1 LPLVPISR
9 NSPNTIIERAY
20 DIGEMKNTS
29 FLITAALLCAAPL
42 AAQEIE
48 ATIEAPVVEP
58 SAASSELIEK
68 ATMALMGSQW
78 KSTFKVVA
86 EQPEGEATITLNM
99 SMQDITHFSASV
111 TMTAEDPFEG
121 EVTQNHTIMCDGEF
135 LYADIDGVAE
145 MTQGMFNGPVKIE
158 LSALLGMLD
167 MEEAPAAEDMAPM
180 FAGLIGAMPLAEEGS
195 TDKIRRYT
203 ASSDEEGTMTVCFDA
218 ATFFLSSIEAIDAEG
233 AKMSITATDT
243 AIVEEFEEG
252 HFTFSG
258 EAQDV
263 TAMLAMM
270 GGGGPAAPADED
282 LEF

>member
-1 LPLVPISR
+1 MTPLSR
-9 NSPNTIIERAY
+9 NSPNTIIESAY

-42 AAQEIE
+42 TAQETE
-48 ATIEAPVVEP
+48 VTTEAPVVEQSTAP
-58 SAASSELIEK
+58 SELIEK

-78 KSTFKVVA
+78 TSTFEVVA
-86 EQPEGEATITLNM
+86 EQPEGESTITLNM
-99 SMQDITHFSASV
+99 SMQDLTHFSAAI

-135 LYADIDGVAE
+135 LYADIDGIAE
-145 MTQGMFNGPVKIE
+145 MSQGMFNGPVKIE
-158 LSALLGMLD
+158 LPALLGMMD
-167 MEEAPAAEDMAPM
+167 MEEAPAAEDIMPM
-180 FAGLIGAMPLAEEGS
+180 IAGMIGTMPLAEEGS
-195 TDKIRRYT
+195 TEKIRRYT
-203 ASSDEEGTMTVCFDA
+203 ATSDEEGSMTVCFDA
-218 ATFFLSSIEAIDAEG
+218 VTFFLSSVEAVNADG
-233 AKMSITATDT
+233 SKMSITAKDT

-252 HFTFSG
+252 HFTFNG

-270 GGGGPAAPADED
+270 GGGGGAAPADED

>member
-1 LPLVPISR
+1 
-9 NSPNTIIERAY
+9 
-20 DIGEMKNTS
+20 MKNTP

-42 AAQEIE
+42 TAQEPDS
-48 ATIEAPVVEP
+48 PVAEP
-58 SAASSELIEK
+58 SAQPSEFIEKAEFVEK

-78 KSTFKVVA
+78 KSTFEIVSETGEESGA
-86 EQPEGEATITLNM
+86 EATISLNM
-99 SMQDITHFSASV
+99 SMQDITHFSASI

-121 EVTQNHTIMCDGEF
+121 EVKQSHTIMCDGDF

-145 MTQGMFNGPVKIE
+145 MTQGMFSGPVKIE

-167 MEEAPAAEDMAPM
+167 MEEAPAAEDMVPM
-180 FAGLIGAMPLAEEGS
+180 IAGIVGSMPFAEEGS

-218 ATFFLSSIEAIDAEG
+218 ATFFLSSVEAVAADG
-233 AKMSITATDT
+233 VKMSIMTKNTEM
-243 AIVEEFEEG
+243 VEEFQEG
-252 HFTFSG
+252 CFTFSG

-270 GGGGPAAPADED
+270 SGGGSAAPADDD

>member
-1 LPLVPISR
+1 MTPLSR
-9 NSPNTIIERAY
+9 NSSNTIIESAY

-42 AAQEIE
+42 TAQGMKDV
-48 ATIEAPVVEP
+48 TEAPVTEQ

-78 KSTFKVVA
+78 TSTFEVVA
-86 EQPEGEATITLNM
+86 EQPEGESTITLNM
-99 SMQDITHFSASV
+99 SMQDLTHFSAAI

-135 LYADIDGVAE
+135 LYADIDGIAE
-145 MTQGMFNGPVKIE
+145 MSQGMFNGPVKIE
-158 LSALLGMLD
+158 LPALLGMMD
-167 MEEAPAAEDMAPM
+167 MEEAPTAEDMTPM
-180 FAGLIGAMPLAEEGS
+180 ITGMIGLMPLVEEGS
-195 TDKIRRYT
+195 TEKIRRYT
-203 ASSDEEGTMTVCFDA
+203 MAADEDLESMTICFDA
-218 ATFFLSSIEAIDAEG
+218 VTFFLSSVEAVNTDG
-233 AKMSITATDT
+233 SKMSITAKDT

-270 GGGGPAAPADED
+270 SGGGGAAPADED

>member
-1 LPLVPISR
+1 M
-9 NSPNTIIERAY
+9 N
-20 DIGEMKNTS
+20 NTS

-42 AAQEIE
+42 TAQTREE
-48 ATIEAPVVEP
+48 AEVAPTVEQP

-270 GGGGPAAPADED
+270 GGGGPPAPADED

>member
-1 LPLVPISR
+1 MTPLSR
-9 NSPNTIIERAY
+9 NSPNTIIESAY

-42 AAQEIE
+42 TAQETE
-48 ATIEAPVVEP
+48 VTTEAPVVEQSTAP
-58 SAASSELIEK
+58 SELIEK

-78 KSTFKVVA
+78 TSTFEVVA
-86 EQPEGEATITLNM
+86 EQPEGESTITLNM
-99 SMQDITHFSASV
+99 SMQDLTHFSAAI

-135 LYADIDGVAE
+135 LYADIDGIAE
-145 MTQGMFNGPVKIE
+145 MSQGMFNGPVKIE
-158 LSALLGMLD
+158 LPALLGMMD
-167 MEEAPAAEDMAPM
+167 MEEAPTAEDMMPM
-180 FAGLIGAMPLAEEGS
+180 IAGMIGTMPLAEEGS
-195 TDKIRRYT
+195 TEKIRRYT
-203 ASSDEEGTMTVCFDA
+203 ATSDEEGSMTVCFDA
-218 ATFFLSSIEAIDAEG
+218 VTFFLSSVEAVNADG
-233 AKMSITATDT
+233 SKMSITAKDT

-270 GGGGPAAPADED
+270 SGGGGAAPADED

>member
-1 LPLVPISR
+1 M
-9 NSPNTIIERAY
+9 N
-20 DIGEMKNTS
+20 NTS

-48 ATIEAPVVEP
+48 VTIEAPVVEQ

-86 EQPEGEATITLNM
+86 EQPEGESTITLNM

-121 EVTQNHTIMCDGEF
+121 EVKQNHTIMCDGEF

-145 MTQGMFNGPVKIE
+145 MTQGMFSGPVKIE

-270 GGGGPAAPADED
+270 GGGGPPAPADED

>member
-1 LPLVPISR
+1 MTPLSR
-9 NSPNTIIERAY
+9 NSPNTIIESAY

-42 AAQEIE
+42 TAQETE
-48 ATIEAPVVEP
+48 VTTEAPVVEQSTAP
-58 SAASSELIEK
+58 SELIEK

-78 KSTFKVVA
+78 TSTFEVVA
-86 EQPEGEATITLNM
+86 EQPEGESTITLNM
-99 SMQDITHFSASV
+99 SMQDLTHFSAAI

-135 LYADIDGVAE
+135 LYADIDGIAE
-145 MTQGMFNGPVKIE
+145 MSQGMFNGPVKIE
-158 LSALLGMLD
+158 LPALLGMMD
-167 MEEAPAAEDMAPM
+167 MEEAPTAEDMMPM
-180 FAGLIGAMPLAEEGS
+180 IAGMIGTMPLAEEGS
-195 TDKIRRYT
+195 TEKIRRYT
-203 ASSDEEGTMTVCFDA
+203 ATSDEEGSMTVCFDA
-218 ATFFLSSIEAIDAEG
+218 VTFFLSSVEAVNADG
-233 AKMSITATDT
+233 SKMSITAKDT

-252 HFTFSG
+252 HFTFNG

-270 GGGGPAAPADED
+270 GGGGGAAPADED

>member
-1 LPLVPISR
+1 MTPLSR
-9 NSPNTIIERAY
+9 NSSNTIIESAY

-42 AAQEIE
+42 TAQGMKDV
-48 ATIEAPVVEP
+48 TEAPVTEQ

-78 KSTFKVVA
+78 TSTFEVVA
-86 EQPEGEATITLNM
+86 EQPEGESTITLNM
-99 SMQDITHFSASV
+99 SMQDLTHFSAAI

-135 LYADIDGVAE
+135 LYADIDGIAE
-145 MTQGMFNGPVKIE
+145 MSQGMFSGPVKIE
-158 LSALLGMLD
+158 LPALLGMMD
-167 MEEAPAAEDMAPM
+167 MEEAPTAEDMQPM
-180 FAGLIGAMPLAEEGS
+180 IAGMIGLMPLVEEGS
-195 TDKIRRYT
+195 TEKIRRYT
-203 ASSDEEGTMTVCFDA
+203 MAADEDLESMTICFDA
-218 ATFFLSSIEAIDAEG
+218 ATFFLSSVEAVNTDG
-233 AKMSITATDT
+233 SKMSITAKDT
-243 AIVEEFEEG
+243 AMVEEFEEG

-270 GGGGPAAPADED
+270 SGGGGAAPADED

>member
-1 LPLVPISR
+1 LTPLSR
-9 NSPNTIIERAY
+9 NSSNTIIESAY

-42 AAQEIE
+42 TAQETE
-48 ATIEAPVVEP
+48 VTTEAPVVEP
-58 SAASSELIEK
+58 SAASSELVEK

-78 KSTFKVVA
+78 QSTFKVVA
-86 EQPEGEATITLNM
+86 EQPEGESTITLNM
-99 SMQDITHFSASV
+99 SMQDITHFSAAI

-135 LYADIDGVAE
+135 LYADLDNVAE
-145 MTQGMFNGPVKIE
+145 MTQGMFSGPVKIE

-167 MEEAPAAEDMAPM
+167 MEEAPAAADMAPM
-180 FAGLIGAMPLAEEGS
+180 FAGIIGLMPLVEEGS
-195 TDKIRRYT
+195 TEKIRRYT
-203 ASSDEEGTMTVCFDA
+203 MAADEDLESMTICFDA
-218 ATFFLSSIEAIDAEG
+218 ATFFLSSVEAVNADG
-233 AKMSITATDT
+233 SKMSITATDT
-243 AIVEEFEEG
+243 AIVEEFAEG

-270 GGGGPAAPADED
+270 GGGGPAAPADDD

>member
-1 LPLVPISR
+1 MTPLSI
-9 NSPNTIIERAY
+9 NSSNTIIQNAY
-20 DIGEMKNTS
+20 DIGEMKNTP

-42 AAQEIE
+42 TAQGMKDV
-48 ATIEAPVVEP
+48 TEAPVTEQ

-78 KSTFKVVA
+78 TSTFEVVA
-86 EQPEGEATITLNM
+86 EQPEGESTITLNM
-99 SMQDITHFSASV
+99 SMQDLTHFSAAI

-135 LYADIDGVAE
+135 LYADIDGIAE
-145 MTQGMFNGPVKIE
+145 MSQGMFSGPVKIE
-158 LSALLGMLD
+158 LPALLGMMG
-167 MEEAPAAEDMAPM
+167 MEEAPAAEDMTPM
-180 FAGLIGAMPLAEEGS
+180 ITGMIGLMPLVEEGS
-195 TDKIRRYT
+195 TEKIRRYT
-203 ASSDEEGTMTVCFDA
+203 MAADEDLESMTICFDA
-218 ATFFLSSIEAIDAEG
+218 VTFFLSSVEAVNTDG
-233 AKMSITATDT
+233 SKMSITAKDT
-243 AIVEEFEEG
+243 TIVEEFEEG

-270 GGGGPAAPADED
+270 TGGGGAAPADED

>member
-1 LPLVPISR
+1 M
-9 NSPNTIIERAY
+9 N
-20 DIGEMKNTS
+20 NTS

-42 AAQEIE
+42 TAQETE
-48 ATIEAPVVEP
+48 VPATEVPVVEP
-58 SAASSELIEK
+58 SAVSSELIEK

-78 KSTFKVVA
+78 QSTFQVVA
-86 EQPEGEATITLNM
+86 EQPEGTAKISLRM
-99 SMQDITHFSASV
+99 SMQDITHFSAAI

-135 LYADIDGVAE
+135 LYADLDNVAE
-145 MTQGMFNGPVKIE
+145 MSGGMFNGPVKIE

-167 MEEAPAAEDMAPM
+167 MEEAPAAADMAPM
-180 FAGLIGAMPLAEEGS
+180 FAGIIGLMPLVEEGS
-195 TDKIRRYT
+195 TEKIRRYT
-203 ASSDEEGTMTVCFDA
+203 MAADEDLESMTICFDA
-218 ATFFLSSIEAIDAEG
+218 ATFFLSSVEAVNADG
-233 AKMSITATDT
+233 SKMSITATDT
-243 AIVEEFEEG
+243 AIVEEFAEG

-270 GGGGPAAPADED
+270 SGGGQSAPADED

>member
-1 LPLVPISR
+1 MRPLSR
-9 NSPNTIIERAY
+9 NSSNTIIESAY

-42 AAQEIE
+42 TAQGTEDV
-48 ATIEAPVVEP
+48 TEAPVTEQ

-78 KSTFKVVA
+78 KSTFEVVA
-86 EQPEGEATITLNM
+86 EQPEGESTITLNM
-99 SMQDITHFSASV
+99 SMQDLTHFSAAI

-135 LYADIDGVAE
+135 LYADIDGIAE
-145 MTQGMFNGPVKIE
+145 MSQGMFNGPVKIE
-158 LSALLGMLD
+158 LPALLGMMG
-167 MEEAPAAEDMAPM
+167 MEEAPTVEDMMPM
-180 FAGLIGAMPLAEEGS
+180 IAGMIGTMPLAEEGS
-195 TDKIRRYT
+195 TEKIRRYT
-203 ASSDEEGTMTVCFDA
+203 ATSDEEGSMTVCFDA
-218 ATFFLSSIEAIDAEG
+218 VTFFLSSVEAVNTDG
-233 AKMSITATDT
+233 SKMSITAKDT
-243 AIVEEFEEG
+243 AMVEEFEEG

-270 GGGGPAAPADED
+270 SGGGGAAPADED

>member
-1 LPLVPISR
+1 MPISR

-42 AAQEIE
+42 TAQEIE
-48 ATIEAPVVEP
+48 VTIEAPVVEQ

-86 EQPEGEATITLNM
+86 EQPEGESTITLNM

-121 EVTQNHTIMCDGEF
+121 EVKQNHAIMCDGEF

-180 FAGLIGAMPLAEEGS
+180 FAGLIGAMPLVEEGS

-203 ASSDEEGTMTVCFDA
+203 ASSEEEGEEGTMTVCFDA
-218 ATFFLSSIEAIDAEG
+218 VTFFLSSIEAVDG
-233 AKMSITATDT
+233 DGSKMSITASDT
-243 AIVEEFEEG
+243 VIVEEFEEG
-252 HFTFSG
+252 CFTFSG

-270 GGGGPAAPADED
+270 GGGGPPAPADED

>member
-1 LPLVPISR
+1 VPISR

-145 MTQGMFNGPVKIE
+145 MTQGMFSGPVKIE

-263 TAMLAMM
+263 RA
-270 GGGGPAAPADED
+270 
-282 LEF
+282 

>member
-1 LPLVPISR
+1 
-9 NSPNTIIERAY
+9 
-20 DIGEMKNTS
+20 MKNTS

-42 AAQEIE
+42 TAQGMKDV
-48 ATIEAPVVEP
+48 TEAPVTEQ

-78 KSTFKVVA
+78 TSTFEVVA
-86 EQPEGEATITLNM
+86 EQPEGESTITLNM
-99 SMQDITHFSASV
+99 SMQDLTHFSAAI

-135 LYADIDGVAE
+135 LYADIDGIAE
-145 MTQGMFNGPVKIE
+145 MSQGMFSGPVKIE
-158 LSALLGMLD
+158 LPALLGMMD
-167 MEEAPAAEDMAPM
+167 MEEAPTAEDMQPM
-180 FAGLIGAMPLAEEGS
+180 IAGMIGLMPLVEEGS
-195 TDKIRRYT
+195 TEKVRRYT
-203 ASSDEEGTMTVCFDA
+203 MAADEDLESMTICFDA
-218 ATFFLSSIEAIDAEG
+218 ATFFLSSVEAVNTDG
-233 AKMSITATDT
+233 SKMSITAKDT
-243 AIVEEFEEG
+243 AMVEEFEEG

-270 GGGGPAAPADED
+270 SGGGGAAPADED

>member
-1 LPLVPISR
+1 MRPLSR
-9 NSPNTIIERAY
+9 NSSNTIIESAY

-42 AAQEIE
+42 TAQETE
-48 ATIEAPVVEP
+48 VTTEAPVVEQSTAP
-58 SAASSELIEK
+58 SELIEK

-78 KSTFKVVA
+78 TSTFEVVA
-86 EQPEGEATITLNM
+86 EQPEGESTITLNM
-99 SMQDITHFSASV
+99 SMQDLTHFSAAI

-135 LYADIDGVAE
+135 LYADIDGIAE
-145 MTQGMFNGPVKIE
+145 MSQGMFNGPVKIE
-158 LSALLGMLD
+158 LPALLGMMD
-167 MEEAPAAEDMAPM
+167 MEEAPTAEDMMPM
-180 FAGLIGAMPLAEEGS
+180 IAGMIGTMPLAEEGS
-195 TDKIRRYT
+195 TEKIRRYT
-203 ASSDEEGTMTVCFDA
+203 ATSDEEGSMTVCFDA
-218 ATFFLSSIEAIDAEG
+218 VTFFLSSVEAVNADG
-233 AKMSITATDT
+233 SKMSITAKDT

-252 HFTFSG
+252 HFTFNG

-270 GGGGPAAPADED
+270 GGGGGAAPADED

>member
-1 LPLVPISR
+1 MRPLSR
-9 NSPNTIIERAY
+9 NSSNTIIESAY

-42 AAQEIE
+42 TAQGMKDV
-48 ATIEAPVVEP
+48 TEAPVTEQ

-78 KSTFKVVA
+78 TSTFEVVA
-86 EQPEGEATITLNM
+86 EQPEGESTITLNM
-99 SMQDITHFSASV
+99 SMQDLTHFSAAI

-135 LYADIDGVAE
+135 LYADIDGIAE
-145 MTQGMFNGPVKIE
+145 MSQGMFSGPVKIE
-158 LSALLGMLD
+158 LPALLGMMD
-167 MEEAPAAEDMAPM
+167 MEEAPTAEDMQPM
-180 FAGLIGAMPLAEEGS
+180 IAGMIGLMPLVEEGS
-195 TDKIRRYT
+195 TEKIRRYT
-203 ASSDEEGTMTVCFDA
+203 MAADEDLESMTICFDA
-218 ATFFLSSIEAIDAEG
+218 ATFFLSSVEAVNTDG
-233 AKMSITATDT
+233 SKMSITAKDT
-243 AIVEEFEEG
+243 AMVEEFEEG

-270 GGGGPAAPADED
+270 SGGGGAAPADED

>member
-1 LPLVPISR
+1 
-9 NSPNTIIERAY
+9 
-20 DIGEMKNTS
+20 MKNTS

-42 AAQEIE
+42 TAQETE
-48 ATIEAPVVEP
+48 VTTEAPVVEE

-78 KSTFKVVA
+78 KSTFEVVA
-86 EQPEGEATITLNM
+86 EQPEGESTITLNM
-99 SMQDITHFSASV
+99 SMQDLTHFSASV

-135 LYADIDGVAE
+135 LYADIDGIAE
-145 MTQGMFNGPVKIE
+145 MSQGMFSGPVKIE
-158 LSALLGMLD
+158 LPALLGMLG
-167 MEEAPAAEDMAPM
+167 MEEAPAAEDMAEM
-180 FAGLIGAMPLAEEGS
+180 VAGMIGTMPLVEEGS
-195 TDKIRRYT
+195 TEKIRRYT
-203 ASSDEEGTMTVCFDA
+203 AASDEEGSMTVCFDA
-218 ATFFLSSIEAIDAEG
+218 VTFFLSSVEAVNTDG
-233 AKMSITATDT
+233 SKMSITAKDT

-270 GGGGPAAPADED
+270 GGGGGAAPADED

>member
-1 LPLVPISR
+1 MTPLSR
-9 NSPNTIIERAY
+9 NSPNTIIESAY

-42 AAQEIE
+42 TAQETE
-48 ATIEAPVVEP
+48 VTTEAPVVEQSTAP
-58 SAASSELIEK
+58 SELIEK

-78 KSTFKVVA
+78 TSTFEVVA
-86 EQPEGEATITLNM
+86 EQPEGESTITLNM
-99 SMQDITHFSASV
+99 SMQDLTHFSAAI

-135 LYADIDGVAE
+135 LYADIDGIAE
-145 MTQGMFNGPVKIE
+145 MSQGMFNGPVKIE
-158 LSALLGMLD
+158 LPALLGMMD
-167 MEEAPAAEDMAPM
+167 MEEAPTAEDMMPM
-180 FAGLIGAMPLAEEGS
+180 IAGMIGTMPLAEEGS
-195 TDKIRRYT
+195 TEKIRRYT
-203 ASSDEEGTMTVCFDA
+203 ATSDEEGSMTVCFDA
-218 ATFFLSSIEAIDAEG
+218 VTFFLSSVEAVNADG
-233 AKMSITATDT
+233 SKMSITAKDT

-252 HFTFSG
+252 HFTFNG

-270 GGGGPAAPADED
+270 SGGGGAAPADED

>member
-1 LPLVPISR
+1 MPISR

-42 AAQEIE
+42 TAQETE
-48 ATIEAPVVEP
+48 VTTEAPVVEQSTAP
-58 SAASSELIEK
+58 SELIEK

-78 KSTFKVVA
+78 TSTFEVVA
-86 EQPEGEATITLNM
+86 EQPEGESTITLNM
-99 SMQDITHFSASV
+99 SMQDLTHFSAAI

-135 LYADIDGVAE
+135 LYADIDGIAE
-145 MTQGMFNGPVKIE
+145 MSQGMFNGPVKIE
-158 LSALLGMLD
+158 LPALLGMMD
-167 MEEAPAAEDMAPM
+167 MEEAPTAEDMMPM
-180 FAGLIGAMPLAEEGS
+180 IAGMIGTMPLAEEGS
-195 TDKIRRYT
+195 TEKIRRYT
-203 ASSDEEGTMTVCFDA
+203 ATSDEEGSMTVCFDA
-218 ATFFLSSIEAIDAEG
+218 VTFFLSSVEAVNADG
-233 AKMSITATDT
+233 SKMSITAKDT

-252 HFTFSG
+252 HFTFNG

-270 GGGGPAAPADED
+270 GGGGGAAPADED

>member
-1 LPLVPISR
+1 MRPLSR
-9 NSPNTIIERAY
+9 NSSNTIIESAY

-42 AAQEIE
+42 TAQGTEDV
-48 ATIEAPVVEP
+48 TEAPVTEQ

-78 KSTFKVVA
+78 KSTFEVVA
-86 EQPEGEATITLNM
+86 EQPEGESTITLNM
-99 SMQDITHFSASV
+99 SMQDLTHFSAAI

-135 LYADIDGVAE
+135 LYADIDGIAE
-145 MTQGMFNGPVKIE
+145 MSQGMFNGPVKIE
-158 LSALLGMLD
+158 LPALLGMMG
-167 MEEAPAAEDMAPM
+167 MEEAPTVEDMMPM
-180 FAGLIGAMPLAEEGS
+180 IAGMIGTMPLAEEGS
-195 TDKIRRYT
+195 TEKIRRYT
-203 ASSDEEGTMTVCFDA
+203 ATSDEEGSMTVCFDA
-218 ATFFLSSIEAIDAEG
+218 VTFFLSSVEAVNTDG
-233 AKMSITATDT
+233 SKMSITAKDT
-243 AIVEEFEEG
+243 AMVEEFEEG

-270 GGGGPAAPADED
+270 SGGGGAAPADAD

>member
-1 LPLVPISR
+1 LTPLSR
-9 NSPNTIIERAY
+9 NSSNTIIESAY

-42 AAQEIE
+42 TAQETE
-48 ATIEAPVVEP
+48 VTTEAPVVEQSTAP
-58 SAASSELIEK
+58 SELIEK

-78 KSTFKVVA
+78 TSTFEVVA
-86 EQPEGEATITLNM
+86 EQPEGESTITLNM
-99 SMQDITHFSASV
+99 SMQDLTHFSAAI

-135 LYADIDGVAE
+135 LYADIDGIAE
-145 MTQGMFNGPVKIE
+145 MSQGMFNGPVKIE
-158 LSALLGMLD
+158 LPALLGMMD
-167 MEEAPAAEDMAPM
+167 MEEAPTAEDMMPM
-180 FAGLIGAMPLAEEGS
+180 IAGMIGTMPLAEEGS
-195 TDKIRRYT
+195 TEKIRRYT
-203 ASSDEEGTMTVCFDA
+203 ATSDEEGSMTVCFDA
-218 ATFFLSSIEAIDAEG
+218 VTFFLSSVEAVNADG
-233 AKMSITATDT
+233 SKMSITAKDT

-252 HFTFSG
+252 HFTFNG

-270 GGGGPAAPADED
+270 GGGGGAAPADED

>member
-1 LPLVPISR
+1 MRPLSR
-9 NSPNTIIERAY
+9 NSSNTIIESAY

-42 AAQEIE
+42 TAQGMKDV
-48 ATIEAPVVEP
+48 TEAPVTEQ

-78 KSTFKVVA
+78 TSTFEVVA
-86 EQPEGEATITLNM
+86 EQPEGESTITLNM
-99 SMQDITHFSASV
+99 SMQDLTHFSAAI

-135 LYADIDGVAE
+135 LYADIDGIAE
-145 MTQGMFNGPVKIE
+145 MSQGMFSGPVKIE
-158 LSALLGMLD
+158 LPALLGMMD
-167 MEEAPAAEDMAPM
+167 MEEAPTAEDMQPM
-180 FAGLIGAMPLAEEGS
+180 IAGMIGLMPLVEEGS
-195 TDKIRRYT
+195 TEKVRRYT
-203 ASSDEEGTMTVCFDA
+203 MAADEDLESMTICFDA
-218 ATFFLSSIEAIDAEG
+218 VTFFLSSVEAVNADG
-233 AKMSITATDT
+233 SKMSITAKDT
-243 AIVEEFEEG
+243 AMVEEFEEG

-270 GGGGPAAPADED
+270 SGGGGAAPADED

>member
-1 LPLVPISR
+1 MTPLST
-9 NSPNTIIERAY
+9 NSSNTIIQNAY
-20 DIGEMKNTS
+20 DIGEMKNTP

-42 AAQEIE
+42 TAQGMKDV
-48 ATIEAPVVEP
+48 TEAPVTEQ

-78 KSTFKVVA
+78 TSTFEVVA
-86 EQPEGEATITLNM
+86 EQPEGESTITLNM
-99 SMQDITHFSASV
+99 SMQDLTHFSAAI

-135 LYADIDGVAE
+135 LYADIDGIAE
-145 MTQGMFNGPVKIE
+145 MSQGMFSGPVKIE
-158 LSALLGMLD
+158 LPALLGMMG
-167 MEEAPAAEDMAPM
+167 MEEAPAAEDMTPM
-180 FAGLIGAMPLAEEGS
+180 ITGMIGLMPLVEEGS
-195 TDKIRRYT
+195 TEKIRRYT
-203 ASSDEEGTMTVCFDA
+203 MAADEDLESMTICFDA
-218 ATFFLSSIEAIDAEG
+218 VTFFLSSVEAVNTDG
-233 AKMSITATDT
+233 SKMSITAKDT
-243 AIVEEFEEG
+243 TIVEEFEEG

-270 GGGGPAAPADED
+270 TGGGGAAPADED

>member
-1 LPLVPISR
+1 MTPLSR
-9 NSPNTIIERAY
+9 NSSNTIIESAY
-20 DIGEMKNTS
+20 DISEMKNTS

-42 AAQEIE
+42 TAQGMKDV
-48 ATIEAPVVEP
+48 TEAPVTEQ

-78 KSTFKVVA
+78 TSTFEVVA
-86 EQPEGEATITLNM
+86 EQPEGESTITLNM
-99 SMQDITHFSASV
+99 SMQDLTHFSAAI

-135 LYADIDGVAE
+135 LYADIDGIAE
-145 MTQGMFNGPVKIE
+145 MSQGMFNGPVKIE
-158 LSALLGMLD
+158 LPALLGMMD
-167 MEEAPAAEDMAPM
+167 MEEAPTAEDMTPM
-180 FAGLIGAMPLAEEGS
+180 ITGMIGLMPLVEEGS
-195 TDKIRRYT
+195 TEKIRRYT
-203 ASSDEEGTMTVCFDA
+203 MAADEDLESMTICFDA
-218 ATFFLSSIEAIDAEG
+218 VTFFLSSVEAVNTDG
-233 AKMSITATDT
+233 SKMSITAKDT

-270 GGGGPAAPADED
+270 SGGGGAAPADED

>member
-1 LPLVPISR
+1 LTPLSR
-9 NSPNTIIERAY
+9 NSPNTIIESAY

-42 AAQEIE
+42 TAQETE
-48 ATIEAPVVEP
+48 VTTEAPVVEQSTAP
-58 SAASSELIEK
+58 SELIEK

-78 KSTFKVVA
+78 TSTFEVVA
-86 EQPEGEATITLNM
+86 EQPEGESTITLNM
-99 SMQDITHFSASV
+99 SMQDLTHFSAAI

-135 LYADIDGVAE
+135 LYADIDGIAE
-145 MTQGMFNGPVKIE
+145 MSQGMFNGPVKIE
-158 LSALLGMLD
+158 LPALLGMMD
-167 MEEAPAAEDMAPM
+167 MEEAPTAEDMMPM
-180 FAGLIGAMPLAEEGS
+180 IAGMIGTMPLAEEGS
-195 TDKIRRYT
+195 TEKIRRYT
-203 ASSDEEGTMTVCFDA
+203 ATSDEEGSMTVCFDA
-218 ATFFLSSIEAIDAEG
+218 VTFFLSSVEAVNADG
-233 AKMSITATDT
+233 SKMSITAKDT

-252 HFTFSG
+252 HFTFNG

-270 GGGGPAAPADED
+270 SGGGGAAPADED

>member
-1 LPLVPISR
+1 MRPLFR
-9 NSPNTIIERAY
+9 NSPNTIIKRAY

-42 AAQEIE
+42 TAQEIE
-48 ATIEAPVVEP
+48 VTIEAPVVEP
-58 SAASSELIEK
+58 SAASSELVEK

-78 KSTFKVVA
+78 KSTFEVVA

-99 SMQDITHFSASV
+99 SMQDLTHFSASV

-145 MTQGMFNGPVKIE
+145 MTQGMFSGPIKIE
-158 LSALLGMLD
+158 LPALLKMLD
-167 MEEAPAAEDMAPM
+167 MEEAPAAEDMVPM
-180 FAGLIGAMPLAEEGS
+180 IAGMIGTMPLVEEGS

-203 ASSDEEGTMTVCFDA
+203 AASDEEGTMTVCFDA
-218 ATFFLSSIEAIDAEG
+218 ATFFLSSVEAVDAEG
-233 AKMSITATDT
+233 AKMSITAKDT
-243 AIVEEFEEG
+243 VIVEEFAEG

-270 GGGGPAAPADED
+270 SGGGGAAPADED

>member
-1 LPLVPISR
+1 MRPLSR
-9 NSPNTIIERAY
+9 NSSNTIIESTY

-42 AAQEIE
+42 TAQEL
-48 ATIEAPVVEP
+48 EAPAEAPAVEQP

-78 KSTFKVVA
+78 TSTFEVVA
-86 EQPEGEATITLNM
+86 EQPEGESTITLNM
-99 SMQDITHFSASV
+99 SMQDLTHFSAAI

-121 EVTQNHTIMCDGEF
+121 EVTQNQTIMCDGEF
-135 LYADIDGVAE
+135 LYADIDGIAE
-145 MTQGMFNGPVKIE
+145 MSQGMFSGPVKIE
-158 LSALLGMLD
+158 LPALLGMMG
-167 MEEAPAAEDMAPM
+167 MEEAPTTEAMMPM
-180 FAGLIGAMPLAEEGS
+180 IAGMMGALPLAAEGS
-195 TDKIRRYT
+195 TEKIRRYT
-203 ASSDEEGTMTVCFDA
+203 AASDEEGSMTVCFDA
-218 ATFFLSSIEAIDAEG
+218 VTFFLSSVEAVNADG
-233 AKMSITATDT
+233 SKMSITAKDT

-252 HFTFSG
+252 RFTFSG

-270 GGGGPAAPADED
+270 SGGGGGAAPADED

>member
-1 LPLVPISR
+1 MTPLSR
-9 NSPNTIIERAY
+9 NSSNTIIESAY

-42 AAQEIE
+42 TAQGMKDV
-48 ATIEAPVVEP
+48 TEAPVTEQ

-78 KSTFKVVA
+78 TSTFEVVA
-86 EQPEGEATITLNM
+86 EQPEGESTITLNM
-99 SMQDITHFSASV
+99 SMQDLTHFSAAI

-135 LYADIDGVAE
+135 LYADIDGIAE
-145 MTQGMFNGPVKIE
+145 MSQGMFNGPVKIE
-158 LSALLGMLD
+158 LPALLGMMD
-167 MEEAPAAEDMAPM
+167 MEEAPTAEDMTPM
-180 FAGLIGAMPLAEEGS
+180 ITGMIGLMPLVEEGS
-195 TDKIRRYT
+195 TEKIRRYT
-203 ASSDEEGTMTVCFDA
+203 MAADEDLESMTICFDA
-218 ATFFLSSIEAIDAEG
+218 VTFFLSSVEAVNADG
-233 AKMSITATDT
+233 LKMSITAKDT
-243 AIVEEFEEG
+243 AMVEEFEEG

-270 GGGGPAAPADED
+270 SGGGGAAPADED

>member
-1 LPLVPISR
+1 MRPLSR
-9 NSPNTIIERAY
+9 NSSNTIIESAY

-42 AAQEIE
+42 TAQEIE
-48 ATIEAPVVEP
+48 VTIEAPVVEQ

-78 KSTFKVVA
+78 TSTFEVVA
-86 EQPEGEATITLNM
+86 EQPEGESTITLNM
-99 SMQDITHFSASV
+99 SMQDLTHFSAAI

-135 LYADIDGVAE
+135 LYADIDGIAE
-145 MTQGMFNGPVKIE
+145 MSQGMFNGPVKIE
-158 LSALLGMLD
+158 LPALLGMMD
-167 MEEAPAAEDMAPM
+167 MEEAPTAEDMMPM
-180 FAGLIGAMPLAEEGS
+180 IAGMIGTMPLAEEGS
-195 TDKIRRYT
+195 TEKIRRYT
-203 ASSDEEGTMTVCFDA
+203 MAADEDLESMTICFDA
-218 ATFFLSSIEAIDAEG
+218 VTFFLSSVEAVNADG
-233 AKMSITATDT
+233 LKMSITAKDT
-243 AIVEEFEEG
+243 AMVEEFEEG

-270 GGGGPAAPADED
+270 SGGGGAAPADED